1 MGLEAKGDEGIST
14 VTRARRAE
22 QMATKKGD
30 TVDLKGGT
38 GKTSG
43 VRTQVKT
50 TAENSLIWG
59 RSRNLWAVGLGMGLP
74 QGEAK
79 ERNVRMRHPQI
90 LKTNLEK
97 QVLQSSKVPFS

>member
-14 VTRARRAE
+14 VTRARRTE

-43 VRTQVKT
+43 VRTPLR
-50 TAENSLIWG
+50 TAVENSLIWG
-59 RSRNLWAVGLGMGLP
+59 ESGTCGQSGWVWVCHKGRP
-74 QGEAK
+74 KK
-79 ERNVRMRHPQI
+79 E
-90 LKTNLEK
+90 T
-97 QVLQSSKVPFS
+97 